1 MKLHVEKVALKK
13 PIFYLSILK
22 MFSLVGKD
30 GIWIKDRSRW
40 QWWFCGLR
48 DPWNKAENIFGALV
62 WKFWL
67 TIPQDVVCQNSN
79 ASKLC
84 SVTSNESFLSSLY
97 INEPYRKDMLFRNM
111 KKCLFSANLR
121 LKYFDLQPSKNKKQ
135 SVFICFPVTSLKFIT
150 VNSDELVP
158 FLLFSIFC
166 LLSKNL
172 LFNFYF
178 ILTCEAPF
186 NTKTAGPGAVG
197 RLPAPSPPSS

>member
-13 PIFYLSILK
+13 PTFYLSILK
-22 MFSLVGKD
+22 MFSLVGQD

-40 QWWFCGLR
+40 QWRFYGLR
-48 DPWNKAENIFGALV
+48 DPGNKAENIFGALV

-121 LKYFDLQPSKNKKQ
+121 LKYFDLQPSKNKKHRVY
-135 SVFICFPVTSLKFIT
+135 SYVFLWHHW
-150 VNSDELVP
+150 
-158 FLLFSIFC
+158 
-166 LLSKNL
+166 NL
-172 LFNFYF
+172 
-178 ILTCEAPF
+178 
-186 NTKTAGPGAVG
+186 
-197 RLPAPSPPSS
+197 